1 MDEQDGAEYIPAW
14 TLIAIGSCRTLVGI
28 LYSLLLATRAISGVR
43 MRRAPAG
50 ELYNSL
56 AGASRSAFPGGE
68 H

>member
-1 MDEQDGAEYIPAW
+1 MARSILAW
-14 TLIAIGSCRTLVGI
+14 ALIAIVSRRTLVGI
-28 LYSLLLATRAISGVR
+28 LYSLLLATRAISGVQ

-56 AGASRSAFPGGE
+56 AGASRSASPGGE

>member
-1 MDEQDGAEYIPAW
+1 MDEKDGAEYSPAW

-28 LYSLLLATRAISGVR
+28 LYSLLLATRAMSGVR
-43 MRRAPAG
+43 RAPVG
-50 ELYNSL
+50 KLYSSL